1 MDTCIPA
8 KGIDLPGLDKQM
20 THVRLVFS
28 SLNVNE
34 LISGSSALPFFLRTE
49 ASRRRDEC
57 DDCDAV
63 NF

>member
-1 MDTCIPA
+1 MATCIPA
-8 KGIDLPGLDKQM
+8 KGIDSPGLDKQM
-20 THVRLVFS
+20 THVFS

-63 NF
+63 YF